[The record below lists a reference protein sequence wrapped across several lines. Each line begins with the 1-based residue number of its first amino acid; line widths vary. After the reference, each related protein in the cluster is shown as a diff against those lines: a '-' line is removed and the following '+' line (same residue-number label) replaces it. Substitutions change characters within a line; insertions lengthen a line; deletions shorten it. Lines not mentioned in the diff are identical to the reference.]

1 VGRQQ
6 YARIL
11 VPEVSDDFEQLDRRL
26 RRPTQ
31 RLSAWRISI
40 TLVPSLL
47 RLGSGAYG
55 CHGRTQAP
63 VMPKTTYCGIP
74 ANIIKLS
81 LKKITGLADESL
93 DLRGI
98 DRSR

>member
-1 VGRQQ
+1 MTFATWKGKFGTSEGV
-6 YARIL
+6 
-11 VPEVSDDFEQLDRRL
+11 
-26 RRPTQ
+26 TQ